1 MNYFTLEEL
10 TRSAVAAKNGID
22 NTPPT
27 PEIRQNMQRLIDTVL
42 NPARNLVGSPV
53 YVNSGYRCPELN
65 RRVGGV
71 SNSYHLKGRA
81 ADLDTRTGQNRR
93 LFEILRRLPH
103 TELLWEN
110 GGAWIHVALVNCKR
124 VLHENSALSA
134 DVKKMLQTR

>member
-42 NPARNLVGSPV
+42 NPARSRLGSPV

-81 ADLDTRTGQNRR
+81 ADLDTRTGQNRQ

-110 GGAWIHVALVNCKR
+110 GGAWIHVAL
-124 VLHENSALSA
+124 
-134 DVKKMLQTR
+134 